1 MKEEIRKTYYEN
13 GNIET
18 ERTFVDGVEHGPAK
32 GWFESGQLEFEAFK
46 ENGLVQGLVKN
57 YYENGNLRIEN
68 NFIDQVKEGEEKLYY
83 DTGQLA
89 ELNNYQN
96 NQLNGLVEFYSE
108 EGDLTDK
115 VKYINGEISF
125 DQNELNEISFQDF
138 LGKFHSY
145 DFSNLINEE
154 FQEVEI
160 NWIQDLGSIY
170 NRIEDKP
177 LPYVI
182 FHNPKTEDYNESL
195 CIFALKDACNPELI
209 IDQII
214 KNNGGNSNFTKID
227 DDEDDE
233 YNYCFNGHL
242 FWLGYLERES
252 DFIIEINRIK
262 HEWFSADG
270 RAILYGINKD
280 SKKINSIIKGLDSLV
295 YNNGEMASGDG
306 RLCVTEITPNPTCR
320 MVSYW
325 SDPKRLIKRFKNI
338 AKNYQE
344 NIYMSVDFS
353 DFGGKLSK
361 YADLNETELVKY
373 LDDEEFNMQIKTKDF
388 VISVS
393 KGTSSYQMNINIL
406 TI

>member
-1 MKEEIRKTYYEN
+1 MKKEIRKTYYEN
-13 GNIET
+13 GNIKT

-32 GWFESGQLEFEAFK
+32 GWFESGELEFEAFK

-57 YYENGNLRIEN
+57 YYENGNLRIETN
-68 NFIDQVKEGEEKLYY
+68 YIDQVKDGEEKLYY

-96 NQLNGLVEFYSE
+96 NQLNGLVELYSE

-125 DQNELNEISFQDF
+125 DQNELDEISFQDF

-233 YNYCFNGHL
+233 YNYCFKGHL

-262 HEWFSADG
+262 HEMFSADG
-270 RAILYGINKD
+270 SDILYGIHKD

-295 YNNGEMASGDG
+295 YNNGEISSGDG
-306 RLCVTEITPNPTCR
+306 RLCYLSSGI
-320 MVSYW
+320 VSWW

-338 AKNYQE
+338 ARNYQD
-344 NIYMSVDFS
+344 NISVNYFEDE
-353 DFGGKLSK
+353 LSK
-361 YADLNETELVKY
+361 YEDLNESELVKN
-373 LDDEEFNMQIKTKDF
+373 LDDELFSMKIKTKNF
-388 VISVS
+388 EISVS

-406 TI
+406 KI

>member
-1 MKEEIRKTYYEN
+1 MKEEIRKTFYEN
-13 GNIET
+13 GKIKT
-18 ERTFVDGVEHGPAK
+18 ERTFVDGIEHGPAK

-154 FQEVEI
+154 FQEVKI

-227 DDEDDE
+227 EDDE

-262 HEWFSADG
+262 HEMFSADG
-270 RAILYGINKD
+270 RTILYGIHKD

-306 RLCVTEITPNPTCR
+306 RLCYGLSGTI
-320 MVSYW
+320 VSYW
-325 SDPKRLIKRFKNI
+325 SDSKKLIKRFKNI

-344 NIYMSVDFS
+344 NIFMSVDFS
-353 DFGGKLSK
+353 NFEGKLSK

-373 LDDEEFNMQIKTKDF
+373 LDDERFHMQIKTKDF
-388 VISVS
+388 EIIVS
-393 KGTSSYQMNINIL
+393 KGTSSYQMNINNLKI
-406 TI
+406 